1 LRLRGFEGARRHDHD
16 PPAPA
21 LKFDGVAGEFTDL
34 RMAEVDHRPPRF
46 SQPLGNLGVP
56 RRIADRVEPDQA
68 EIGADAHQHIGVI
81 NRPALG
87 VDRIEDHRLEVEMR
101 AETLQH
107 DLIGAIGAGG
117 IGDVLESQSHPG
129 GAPCAGSARTA
140 DRARHDHP
148 NGWRASCWGRWNPA
162 SRGPSSSKRC
172 TATPAASSAAAA
184 RVTSPWA
191 ATAIVAALRPTSM
204 EQIVLGRRRIRAEM
218 MRTDHH
224 DAARRRD

>member
-56 RRIADRVEPDQA
+56 RRIADRAEPDQA

-87 VDRIEDHRLEVEMR
+87 VDRIEDHRLKVEMR

-129 GAPCAGSARTA
+129 GAPCAGSARTSN
-140 DRARHDHP
+140 RARHDHP
-148 NGWRASCWGRWNPA
+148 NGWRASCWGSGVARPVIFEEMYRNTGRLQR
-162 SRGPSSSKRC
+162 RGRPRHLAMGGNGDRGG
-172 TATPAASSAAAA
+172 TATHI
-184 RVTSPWA
+184 RG
-191 ATAIVAALRPTSM
+191 L
-204 EQIVLGRRRIRAEM
+204 EQIVLGRRRIR
-218 MRTDHH
+218 RK
-224 DAARRRD
+224 

>member
-1 LRLRGFEGARRHDHD
+1 LRLQGFEGARRHDHD

-46 SQPLGNLGVP
+46 SQPLGDLGVP

-68 EIGADAHQHIGVI
+68 EIGADADQHIGVI

-117 IGDVLESQSHPG
+117 IGDVLDMIENHRAGALEIDAVLLQPG
-129 GAPCAGSARTA
+129 IIDHVLHAIASLRHLNHILAALHAPGSARTS

-148 NGWRASCWGRWNPA
+148 NGWRASCSGR
-162 SRGPSSSKRC
+162 
-172 TATPAASSAAAA
+172 
-184 RVTSPWA
+184 
-191 ATAIVAALRPTSM
+191 
-204 EQIVLGRRRIRAEM
+204 
-218 MRTDHH
+218 
-224 DAARRRD
+224 